1 MEMQTRFVNQD
12 DKVIVQSFQDTTQI
26 LDNVKESVE
35 QCNTGSHEMKHA
47 ATIPM
52 VIIES
57 YINRTGITF
66 TEFMRN
72 KEHIKTLLND
82 KSLEGFRIWKGKV

>member
-1 MEMQTRFVNQD
+1 MEMQTRVVNQG
-12 DKVIVQSFQDTTQI
+12 DKVIVQSFQDTTEI
-26 LDNVKESVE
+26 LDSVKERID
-35 QCNTGSHEMKHA
+35 QGNTGSHDMKHA

-66 TEFMRN
+66 TEFMRD
-72 KEHIKTLLND
+72 KEHIKALLND

>member
-1 MEMQTRFVNQD
+1 MEMQTRVVSQG
-12 DKVIVQSFQDTTQI
+12 DKVIVQSFQDTTEI
-26 LDNVKESVE
+26 LDSVKERVE
-35 QCNTGSHEMKHA
+35 HGNTGSHDMKHA

-66 TEFMRN
+66 TEFMRD
-72 KEHIKTLLND
+72 KEHIKALLND

>member
-1 MEMQTRFVNQD
+1 MEMQTRVVSQD
-12 DKVIVQSFQDTTQI
+12 DKVIVQSFQDTTEI
-26 LDNVKESVE
+26 LDSVKERID
-35 QCNTGSHEMKHA
+35 QGNTGSHDMKHA

-66 TEFMRN
+66 TEFMRD
-72 KEHIKTLLND
+72 KEHIKALLND

>member
-1 MEMQTRFVNQD
+1 MEMQTRVVSQG
-12 DKVIVQSFQDTTQI
+12 DKVIVQSFQDTTEI
-26 LDNVKESVE
+26 LDSVKERID
-35 QCNTGSHEMKHA
+35 QGNTGSHDMKHA

-66 TEFMRN
+66 TEFMRD
-72 KEHIKTLLND
+72 KEHIKALLND

>member
-1 MEMQTRFVNQD
+1 MQTRVVSQG
-12 DKVIVQSFQDTTQI
+12 DKVIVQSFQDTTEI
-26 LDNVKESVE
+26 LDSVKERID
-35 QCNTGSHEMKHA
+35 QGNTGSHDMKHA

-66 TEFMRN
+66 TEFMRD
-72 KEHIKTLLND
+72 KEHIKALLND

>member
-35 QCNTGSHEMKHA
+35 QGNTGSHEMKHA

-57 YINRTGITF
+57 YINRTGITV